1 MAWSAKSAKIPVI
14 GKYLQWRIIWF
25 YWSYEKQKQKQTKT
39 TTKTKQRKNQQKTK
53 QNKTKQKTRH
63 RNTKQQQQKYPTYQF
78 QQKDRKILRQVKSGR
93 KIIKTISSF
102 ALISDQNRFSHCNI
116 NTISSRQVMRI
127 EKNINYG
134 IISWS
139 NTDFPTLISWR
150 IVLQTVRRIT
160 NEILGVN
167 GLKNPLSVTLTLENG
182 DV

>member
-1 MAWSAKSAKIPVI
+1 MEDNLILLVI
-14 GKYLQWRIIWF
+14 WK
-25 YWSYEKQKQKQTKT
+25 TKT
-39 TTKTKQRKNQQKTK
+39 ETNKNNNKNKTKKINKK
-53 QNKTKQKTRH
+53 QNKTRH
-63 RNTKQQQQKYPTYQF
+63 RKTKQQQQKYPTYQF

-102 ALISDQNRFSHCNI
+102 ALIRDQNRFSHCNI

-167 GLKNPLSVTLTLENG
+167 GLKKPLSVTLTLQNG

>member
-39 TTKTKQRKNQQKTK
+39 TTKTKQRKSTK
-53 QNKTKQKTRH
+53 NKTKQDTE
-63 RNTKQQQQKYPTYQF
+63 KQQQQKYPTYQF
-78 QQKDRKILRQVKSGR
+78 QQKDRKILRQVKSGM

>member
-1 MAWSAKSAKIPVI
+1 MKNKNRN
-14 GKYLQWRIIWF
+14 KRKQQ
-25 YWSYEKQKQKQTKT
+25 QKQNKEKIN
-39 TTKTKQRKNQQKTK
+39 KK

-167 GLKNPLSVTLTLENG
+167 GLKKPLSVTLTLQNG

>member
-1 MAWSAKSAKIPVI
+1 MKDNLILLVI
-14 GKYLQWRIIWF
+14 WK
-25 YWSYEKQKQKQTKT
+25 TKT
-39 TTKTKQRKNQQKTK
+39 ETNKNNNKNKTKKINKK
-53 QNKTKQKTRH
+53 QNKTRH
-63 RNTKQQQQKYPTYQF
+63 RKTKQQQQKYPTYQF

-102 ALISDQNRFSHCNI
+102 ALIRDQNRFSHCNI

-167 GLKNPLSVTLTLENG
+167 GLKKPLSVTLTLQNG

>member
-1 MAWSAKSAKIPVI
+1 MEDNLILLVI
-14 GKYLQWRIIWF
+14 WK
-25 YWSYEKQKQKQTKT
+25 TKT
-39 TTKTKQRKNQQKTK
+39 ETNKNNNK
-53 QNKTKQKTRH
+53 NKTKKINKKQNITRH
-63 RNTKQQQQKYPTYQF
+63 RKTKQQQQKYPTYQF

-102 ALISDQNRFSHCNI
+102 ALIRDQNRFSHCNI

-167 GLKNPLSVTLTLENG
+167 GLKKPLSVTLTLQNG